1 MKATAAAEPTSQ
13 PVNAAERFSSWIRFT
28 WLREIA
34 ETPAVTTFRGEEAET
49 SHLITVELLS
59 ESAARDADQ
68 VRLFYLEAEAAARLR
83 HPQIAR
89 AYPAH
94 PFALSHL
101 RCARHLPGSESLRDR
116 LVREGWLEP
125 AHALPILAQA
135 AEALAFAHEAGVLH
149 LNLQPEH
156 IWIDRFDRVF
166 LTGFGLAEEKHLEWA
181 RRRRT
186 QTCAPSYISPEQFDE
201 QAGTRAGDVYALGVI
216 FYELLTDRVPF
227 DSNDFDQVRDRHK
240 TSAPRAPQELRPEL
254 PHELSEIVTAL
265 LHRDPKI
272 RLRTFAEINKLCALE
287 NVGQALA
294 HSKWRRAK
302 ALPETQARMTNPM
315 PLSELAAE
323 VSTSPVASRS
333 AETLPARRAFPPAWL
348 SVLQRHHR
356 AYWSGLALLI
366 VAGLAWFFFPAL
378 RNSLNKRGAP
388 AATIGDKTS
397 HPNPAQRAAM
407 PTAPSLTQQSVAG
420 TSQATSQIAP
430 LNLPS
435 IAGTPKTGAFDFGIP
450 IKRVSP
456 VYPGFA
462 RRAAGE
468 VVVDVFVSEKGN
480 VMQARVVSGLK
491 VFRVSALSAARQWQF
506 APTTFNGAPVRTHR
520 MIAFHYIPPEPSPA
534 EQQTQL
540 RPSGRNHQAKP
551 KIGNRFL
558 RPFRHLARPFR
569 N

>member
-201 QAGTRAGDVYALGVI
+201 QAGTRAGDVYALGVTL
-216 FYELLTDRVPF
+216 YELLALRSPF
-227 DSNDFDQVRDRHK
+227 AADSDARLRWQIVHGR
-240 TSAPRAPQELRPEL
+240 SAQKVDAVCA
-254 PHELSEIVTAL
+254 ELS
-265 LHRDPKI
+265 
-272 RLRTFAEINKLCALE
+272 
-287 NVGQALA
+287 
-294 HSKWRRAK
+294 RA
-302 ALPETQARMTNPM
+302 
-315 PLSELAAE
+315 
-323 VSTSPVASRS
+323 V
-333 AETLPARRAFPPAWL
+333 
-348 SVLQRHHR
+348 
-356 AYWSGLALLI
+356 
-366 VAGLAWFFFPAL
+366 
-378 RNSLNKRGAP
+378 RGAP
-388 AATIGDKTS
+388 VGACIADLLLYDEV
-397 HPNPAQRAAM
+397 HDADQQRQPANAH
-407 PTAPSLTQQSVAG
+407 
-420 TSQATSQIAP
+420 
-430 LNLPS
+430 
-435 IAGTPKTGAFDFGIP
+435 
-450 IKRVSP
+450 
-456 VYPGFA
+456 A
-462 RRAAGE
+462 RR
-468 VVVDVFVSEKGN
+468 
-480 VMQARVVSGLK
+480 LC
-491 VFRVSALSAARQWQF
+491 
-506 APTTFNGAPVRTHR
+506 
-520 MIAFHYIPPEPSPA
+520 
-534 EQQTQL
+534 
-540 RPSGRNHQAKP
+540 
-551 KIGNRFL
+551 
-558 RPFRHLARPFR
+558 
-569 N
+569 